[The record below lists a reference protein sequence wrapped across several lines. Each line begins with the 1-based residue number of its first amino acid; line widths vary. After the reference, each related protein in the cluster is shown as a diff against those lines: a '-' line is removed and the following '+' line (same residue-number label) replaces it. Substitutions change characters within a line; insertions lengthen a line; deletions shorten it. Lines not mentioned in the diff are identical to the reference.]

1 MEKAHKARILNISL
15 ALALVGGLGFLVY
28 KTRSVDFETHTEVI
42 STLRQLKQVDA
53 EWNVDVL
60 KSKTGFNSNY
70 DPVANP
76 LPLIDSLQT
85 SLRARSDQLW
95 MQSDA
100 SNAALLP
107 RLEAYKTA
115 MDQKI
120 ALIEQFKSQNSILR
134 NSSRFLPVAATEL
147 AESVRSSGVEEKT
160 RREMDEALNA
170 ILADTMAYNLAPD
183 AALKA
188 QIEKNAAGLQQLSK
202 PLNAGLGERV
212 DVFAAHVGTLLR
224 QQEIGNKVLG
234 NIAAMPTAKR
244 IDDLTDGYQQEH
256 EALLV
261 GQQTYKQMLVAYS
274 VVLLLLLGYL
284 GWNLLRSYRLL
295 NQSNKN
301 LEKTNYELKES
312 QVYMVQAEK
321 MSALGQMVAGI
332 AHEINTPLAYVKGTL
347 EVLNDQINPVKDL
360 AQRSHEFVQ
369 LMRDANRDKHEANRQ
384 FFQIG
389 KLASEI
395 NEHHIMD
402 ELGGL
407 LKDGLHG
414 IGQIS
419 EIVQNL
425 KNFSRLDRSRVSEF
439 SVEDGLES
447 TLMLAKNLL
456 KNKVEIKREFG
467 GVGKISCSP
476 SQINQVFLNIITNA
490 VHAMPEREEPSVIT
504 LRTAME
510 NKDMIR
516 VEIADNGSG
525 IPADVLPKIFDPFF
539 TTKEIGKGTGMGLSI
554 SFKIIQEHGGKIEV
568 NTESGLG
575 TVFSILLPLASVNAQ
590 AIQPAVI
597 DDQDEVFLL
606 AA

>member
-1 MEKAHKARILNISL
+1 MKNTHKARILNISL

-28 KTRSVDFETHTEVI
+28 KTRSVDFETHNEVI

-60 KSKTGFNSNY
+60 KSKTGFNATY

-85 SLRARSDQLW
+85 GLRSRSDQLW

-147 AESVRSSGVEEKT
+147 AESLRSGVDEKT

-202 PLNAGLGERV
+202 PLNTGLGERV

-261 GQQTYKQMLVAYS
+261 GQQTYKQLLVAYS

-295 NQSNKN
+295 NQSNKD
-301 LEKTNYELKES
+301 LAKTNYELKES

-369 LMRDANRDKHEANRQ
+369 LMRDANRDKNEANRQ
-384 FFQIG
+384 FSQIG

-490 VHAMPEREEPSVIT
+490 VHAMPEREEPGVIT

-510 NKDMIR
+510 NKDMVRI
-516 VEIADNGSG
+516 EIADNGSG

-539 TTKEIGKGTGMGLSI
+539 TTKDIGKGTGMGLSI

-568 NTESGLG
+568 NTESGIG
-575 TVFSILLPLASVNAQ
+575 TVFSILLPLASLNAQ

>member
-1 MEKAHKARILNISL
+1 ML
-15 ALALVGGLGFLVY
+15 F
-28 KTRSVDFETHTEVI
+28 RSVDFDTHNEVI

-60 KSKTGFNSNY
+60 KSKTGFNATY

-85 SLRARSDQLW
+85 SLRSRSDQLW

-147 AESVRSSGVEEKT
+147 AESLRSNSVDAKT
-160 RREMDEALNA
+160 RGEMDETLNA
-170 ILADTMAYNLAPD
+170 ILADTMAYNLAPE

-202 PLNAGLGERV
+202 PLGTGLGERV

-295 NQSNKN
+295 NQSNKD
-301 LEKTNYELKES
+301 LAKTNNELKES

-510 NKDMIR
+510 NKDMVRI
-516 VEIADNGSG
+516 EIADNGSG

-539 TTKEIGKGTGMGLSI
+539 TTKDIGKGTGMGLSI

-568 NTESGLG
+568 NTESGVG
-575 TVFSILLPLASVNAQ
+575 TVFSILLPLASLNAQ
-590 AIQPAVI
+590 AILPAVI